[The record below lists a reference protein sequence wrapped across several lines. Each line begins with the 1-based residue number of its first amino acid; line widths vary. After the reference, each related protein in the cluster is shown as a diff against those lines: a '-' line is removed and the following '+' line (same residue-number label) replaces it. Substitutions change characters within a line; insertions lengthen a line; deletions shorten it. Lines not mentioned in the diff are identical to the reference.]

1 MDKIYSQREN
11 MELCHLRHDLANHF
25 VTAALLKGEGKDYLR
40 RLYDKTFFEKEVGGS
55 EKAQLKRQLWKL
67 IDEWEDLGQDRRRRL
82 QERILKNCEASFM
95 TTGSK
100 CLDVLLMAKQGIC
113 IQKEIQARIQIQ
125 IPKTMDF
132 EEDELVSLFGNLL
145 DNGIRACGENGR
157 LCLITG
163 FRTGFWQIRMKNSLD
178 GEQESKKE
186 KKSGYGLKIIEK
198 TVKKYGGDFLMER
211 KEKSMVSVLMFPA
224 WESEKE
230 WVEKHEDRDMRR
242 R

>member
-11 MELCHLRHDLANHF
+11 MELCHLRPDLANHF

-132 EEDELVSLFGNLL
+132 EED
-145 DNGIRACGENGR
+145 
-157 LCLITG
+157 
-163 FRTGFWQIRMKNSLD
+163 
-178 GEQESKKE
+178 
-186 KKSGYGLKIIEK
+186 
-198 TVKKYGGDFLMER
+198 
-211 KEKSMVSVLMFPA
+211 
-224 WESEKE
+224 
-230 WVEKHEDRDMRR
+230 
-242 R
+242 